1 MPTKY
6 AHTNLIA
13 KDWWRLASFY
23 REVFGCVPVPP
34 ERDLSGEWVDK
45 ATGISGAHIF
55 GMHLKLPGYQ
65 DDGPTL
71 EIFQYGSMPEHP
83 SVEPNTPGFTHIAF
97 AVDDVPA
104 TAQAVFDHG
113 GSAVGELTVRE
124 VPLVGL
130 LTFQYVADPEGNIIE
145 VQNWKT
151 PMPQSENAGGE
162 EKRGIG
168 VRESALTTK
177 QNKILIAM
185 VGLPRSGKTTWAL
198 SQAWPIVNPDSIRLA
213 IHGQRFISRA
223 EPFVWATAKTM
234 VRALFLAGHK
244 IVILDATNTRRR
256 LRDEW
261 QSKDWAT
268 FFKVI
273 DTGAEI
279 CLERAAEQSDAEIVP
294 VIERMAA
301 QYEPLGHDEMRW
313 PED

>member
-13 KDWWRLASFY
+13 KDWRRLASFY
-23 REVFGCVPVPP
+23 REVFDCVPVPP

-45 ATGISGAHIF
+45 ATGISQAHIF
-55 GMHLKLPGYQ
+55 GMHLRLPGYQ

-71 EIFQYGSMPEHP
+71 EIFQYGSMPKHP

-124 VPLVGL
+124 VPGVGL

-145 VQNWKT
+145 VQNWKKPT
-151 PMPQSENAGGE
+151 PQGENT
-162 EKRGIG
+162 
-168 VRESALTTK
+168 VREEWREFGAPAMDVTSGHE
-177 QNKILIAM
+177 KILIAT

-279 CLERAAEQSDAEIVP
+279 CLERAAEQRDAEIVP

-301 QYEPLGHDEMRW
+301 RYEPLGQDERPW
-313 PED
+313 PEN